1 MDDMPRL
8 PVFRQV
14 GAPRHPQSFARSF
27 GDTREGFAPWRH
39 TNDPMT
45 PEERQLVDR
54 LLAAETAAFDEFF
67 NEYYP
72 KLYRFVKR
80 RIPRDPAMAEDIAQG
95 AMCRALQALP
105 GFRGEAALMTWLC
118 TLCRREMSA
127 RWREMRAFADGPGL
141 AEDDPEIRA
150 ALESLL
156 AGGADP
162 LQASTREQV
171 RETIRTA
178 LDYLPAP
185 YADVLEW
192 KYVREMSVV
201 DIAAKLGRS
210 PKATESLLTRAR
222 DAFREAFTVL
232 HGEPTGDMP

>member
-1 MDDMPRL
+1 M
-8 PVFRQV
+8 
-14 GAPRHPQSFARSF
+14 
-27 GDTREGFAPWRH
+27 
-39 TNDPMT
+39 N
-45 PEERQLVDR
+45 PEDRQLVDR
-54 LLAAETAAFDEFF
+54 LLAGDRAAFDAFF

-80 RIPRDPAMAEDIAQG
+80 RMPRDPATAEDLAQ
-95 AMCRALQALP
+95 ATLCRALESLH

-127 RWREMRAFADGPGL
+127 RWRETRAFADASEL

-156 AGGADP
+156 AGEADP
-162 LQASTREQV
+162 LQASTRAQV
-171 RETIRTA
+171 RETIRTT

-192 KYVREMSVV
+192 KYVLELSVG
-201 DIAAKLGRS
+201 DIAARLGRS
-210 PKATESLLTRAR
+210 TKATESLLTRAR
-222 DAFREAFTVL
+222 GAFREAFVL
-232 HGEPTGDMP
+232 LRGAPGDGAAHA